1 MVLFL
6 DLSNQMISLTR
17 LNGTEYFLNADLIMT
32 VEGTPDTVITL
43 VNNTI
48 FVVKNRPEDVIEKII
63 RYQQKKHSTPIGIS
77 GD

>member
-6 DLSNQMISLTR
+6 DLSKHMISLTR
-17 LNGTEYFLNADLIMT
+17 LNGTEYYLNADLIMT

-43 VNNTI
+43 VNNII
-48 FVVKNRPEDVIEKII
+48 FVVKNRPEEVLEKII
-63 RYQQKKHSTPIGIS
+63 LYQQIKHSAPIGVL